1 MPLHNETAYAARA
14 IRLDGSKNDDIY
26 ISISCQENIKITY
39 PVEVML
45 LY

>member
-14 IRLDGSKNDDIY
+14 IRLDGSKNDN
-26 ISISCQENIKITY
+26 ISINYQEGIMITY
-39 PVEVML
+39 PFEVML